1 MDNAVY
7 TALTRQSGLM
17 AEMQAVA
24 NNIANASTTGY
35 RREGV
40 VFAEFVAALAP
51 DDPSLSM
58 ATAQV
63 RDTRMDQAPV
73 TFTGGSF
80 DLAIE
85 GDGFFM
91 VEGPEGPLLTRA
103 GNFTPSPTGD
113 MVTPDGYRLLDAG
126 ALHPDPTSLP
136 SRCSPSDVTV
146 VVPVR
151 DRPDA
156 LDGLLSSLGPFRDAG
171 AGLVVV
177 DDGSVDGPAHERVSQ
192 RHGATY
198 IRRERSG
205 GPGEKSHTGRLP
217 MPGYRG
223 RAISELERVLSPV
236 CSLKHMDAAR
246 PSPDGWSW
254 LASSSRHSSQSAV
267 SG

>member
-63 RDTRMDQAPV
+63 RDTRLDQAPV

-103 GNFTPSPTGD
+103 GNFTPSPAGD

-126 ALHPDPTSLP
+126 GAP
-136 SRCSPSDVTV
+136 VF
-146 VVPVR
+146 VP
-151 DRPDA
+151 A
-156 LDGLLSSLGPFRDAG
+156 DAG
-171 AGLVVV
+171 AIAIAADGTMSADGQPLTQIGLWAPADPTDLQHRDGVRFAAPNGTEPVIDGGRIMQGYLESSNV
-177 DDGSVDGPAHERVSQ
+177 DPIGEIARMIEIQRAYDQGQAFLESENQRV
-192 RHGATY
+192 RDVIEAL
-198 IRRERSG
+198 
-205 GPGEKSHTGRLP
+205 GR
-217 MPGYRG
+217 
-223 RAISELERVLSPV
+223 
-236 CSLKHMDAAR
+236 
-246 PSPDGWSW
+246 
-254 LASSSRHSSQSAV
+254 
-267 SG
+267 